1 MAKAS
6 NEVKA
11 ASNSAALTG
20 ALSGAGTGAAI
31 GSAIAP
37 GVGTAIGAGAGLLI
51 GGVASYLV
59 TRSAAQN
66 AEDDMKSLEAE
77 QERLAKRAATEQR
90 QLSKELASQASKQ
103 KTPTY
108 QPPSSIMLEAVGS
121 GSGYDA
127 WHNRTF

>member
-20 ALSGAGTGAAI
+20 ALSGAATGAAV
-31 GSAIAP
+31 GSAIP
-37 GVGTAIGAGAGLLI
+37 IVGTAIGAGAGLLI

-108 QPPSSIMLEAVGS
+108 QQPSSIMLEAVGS